1 MFMNTKKD
9 FRDFYFKIRKCIN
22 DSERQEF
29 DRCIFVSFVNSNF
42 FKNFEIF
49 LIYISFNN
57 EVQTLDLIRF
67 MLDNNKKVA
76 VPFCND
82 KTMDFYFINSFD
94 ELVDGKYGIRSVDV
108 EKSVKVVN
116 FDNALC
122 IVPAVSFDNNGNRLG
137 YGGGYYDR
145 FLSENK
151 IPSVGFCYQRCICDK
166 LPTEQTDIKINFV
179 LTENQLWNHEN

>member
-1 MFMNTKKD
+1 MNYKKEI
-9 FRDFYFKIRKCIN
+9 RDFYIKTRKCI
-22 DSERQEF
+22 SESEKQEF
-29 DRCIFVSFVNSNF
+29 DRYIFVSFINSKF
-42 FKNFEIF
+42 YKNFETF

-57 EVQTLDLIRF
+57 EVQTYDLIQF

-82 KTMDFYFINSFD
+82 NTMNFYFINSID
-94 ELVDGKYGIRSVDV
+94 ELISGKYGIPSVDIN
-108 EKSVKVVN
+108 KSVKVVD

-145 FLSENK
+145 FLSEYK
-151 IPSVGFCYQRCICDK
+151 IPSIGFCYQRCICDK
-166 LPTEQTDIKINFV
+166 LPTEQTDIKINYV
-179 LTENQLWNHEN
+179 LTEKQLWNHEN